1 MYVSKDLTSHFASVA
16 VAVAVQL
23 GSHIYK
29 LPHRS
34 DIKESSKTKKH
45 ILKSLSSGRSQTND
59 LLMKGRV
66 LYHCAATVSHE
77 MTRVVVWF

>member
-1 MYVSKDLTSHFASVA
+1 MSKDLTSYFASVA

-23 GSHIYK
+23 RSHLNTFLHK
-29 LPHRS
+29 S
-34 DIKESSKTKKH
+34 DIKESSKTKNH
-45 ILKSLSSGRSQTND
+45 TLGSLSSGRSQTND
-59 LLMKGRV
+59 LLIMGRV